1 MKKFVFE
8 YYSDMTMAE
17 REERGMD
24 AGVKEQWNTWF
35 GSIGTKMV
43 DGGNPFA
50 PNGMSVEKS
59 GVSKIEK
66 WPSTGYSIVNAAD
79 MDEATELAK
88 GCPVLDAK
96 GGLVRVY
103 EALPM

>member
-1 MKKFVFE
+1 MKKFMFE
-8 YYSDMTMAE
+8 YYSEEGMGADEAAVAENMA
-17 REERGMD
+17 
-24 AGVKEQWNTWF
+24 AWNKWF
-35 GSIGTKMV
+35 GSLGEKLV
-43 DGGNPFA
+43 DGGNPFG

-88 GCPVLDAK
+88 GCPVLDGK

>member
-1 MKKFVFE
+1 MKKFVYVYHSE
-8 YYSDMTMAE
+8 MTMAE

-24 AGVKEQWNTWF
+24 EGVKEQWNKWF
-35 GSIGTKMV
+35 GSIGSKMV

-50 PNGMSVEKS
+50 PNGMAVEKS
-59 GVSKIEK
+59 GESKIENH
-66 WPSTGYSIVNAAD
+66 PASGYSIVNAAD
-79 MDEATELAK
+79 MDEAVEMAK

-96 GGLVRVY
+96 GGAVRVY

>member
-1 MKKFVFE
+1 MKKFVFV
-8 YYSDMTMAE
+8 YSSEMTMAE

-24 AGVKEQWNTWF
+24 KGVMEKWNQWF
-35 GSIGTKMV
+35 GAIGPKMV

-50 PNGMSVEKS
+50 PGGMAVEKS
-59 GVSKIEK
+59 GVSQIENH
-66 WPSTGYSIVNAAD
+66 PATGYSIVNAAD
-79 MDEATELAK
+79 MDEAVEMAK

-96 GGLVRVY
+96 GGAVRVY

>member
-8 YYSDMTMAE
+8 YYSEEGMAADEAAQAATMA
-17 REERGMD
+17 
-24 AGVKEQWNTWF
+24 AWNKWF
-35 GSIGTKMV
+35 GDLGDKLI

-50 PNGMSVEKS
+50 PNGMSVDKN
-59 GVSKIEK
+59 GASKIEK
-66 WPSTGYSIVNAAD
+66 WPSTGYSIINATD
-79 MDEATELAK
+79 MDEAAQIAK
-88 GCPVLDAK
+88 DCPVFDGK